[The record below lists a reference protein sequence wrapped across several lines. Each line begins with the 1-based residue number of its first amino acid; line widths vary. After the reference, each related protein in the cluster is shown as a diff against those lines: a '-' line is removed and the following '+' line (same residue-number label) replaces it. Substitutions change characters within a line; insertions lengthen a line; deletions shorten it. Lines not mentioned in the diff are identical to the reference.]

1 MKKYSAI
8 QEMYYGQ
15 RGDGQLIP
23 TNEEYHEHSVKQ
35 AEIIEKL
42 EGKLKDD
49 KEGLELLEQLFF
61 EGAGME
67 SAAVAQHY
75 REGFAFGVLIG
86 IEIAE
91 MR

>member
-1 MKKYSAI
+1 MRKYSAI

-42 EGKLKDD
+42 EGKFKED
-49 KEGLELLEQLFF
+49 KEGLALLEQLFN
-61 EGAGME
+61 ESSGME
-67 SAAVAQHY
+67 AAAVEQHY
-75 REGFAFGVLIG
+75 REGFAFGVLMG
-86 IEIAE
+86 MEIAE